1 MEVFNEMDI
10 LKLDMDEMMKKFG
23 ERLKTLRKRKHWT
36 QDELAHMLE
45 VAPSSVG
52 SYERGYRQ
60 PTMENLIRMSKYFNV
75 SLDYLLC
82 QTDDERTL
90 SNFIKEDSKELKDFL
105 RDQSVMFSG
114 MELSDADKQRIMDVL
129 IGLFYHELGKL
140 K

>member
-1 MEVFNEMDI
+1 MDI
-10 LKLDMDEMMKKFG
+10 LNINMNETMKKVG
-23 ERLKTLRKRKHWT
+23 ERLKTLRKKKHWT

-52 SYERGYRQ
+52 SYERGTRQ
-60 PTMENLIRMSKYFNV
+60 PTIENLIRMSKYFNV

-82 QTDDERTL
+82 QSDDERNITEL
-90 SNFIKEDSKELKDFL
+90 KKEDSKDIKDFL

-114 MELSDADKQRIMDVL
+114 LELTTEDKQRIMDIL
-129 IGLFYHELGKL
+129 IGLFFHELGKIE